1 MVISIMMVI
10 LVGLAASLYK
20 RYVPVPHVPC
30 PESGIRDPDL
40 TVVDI
45 RDYNNKAINMNCDSV
60 DIPYAYLRRFYNEIS
75 PGKIHVIAS
84 DRLELNLGIRFLRK
98 KGFQVVSYEMVEQHM
113 GRRGDLEPGLR

>member
-1 MVISIMMVI
+1 MLISIMMVI
-10 LVGLAASLYK
+10 FVGLAASLYK
-20 RYVPVPHVPC
+20 RYVPVSHVPC
-30 PESGIRDPDL
+30 TESGNDPGL

-45 RDYNNKAINMNCDSV
+45 RDYNNKAIDINCDSAE
-60 DIPYAYLRRFYNEIS
+60 IPYAYLRRFYNEIS

-98 KGFQVVSYEMVEQHM
+98 KGFQVVSYEMAEQHS